1 MARQMD
7 TGVMQVGNGD
17 ESPLPCHDSKCPMES
32 RIASLEQLLASQSAL
47 ISSLSSQ
54 LATQNIENV
63 ALKSKVE
70 TLTEEVEL
78 LKQQQDKEQ
87 SVKGV
92 KLLFNFDKIRKKDV
106 LVWIIEM
113 IEKKGFE
120 STIEKLIEFL
130 AIFTNVGSKDTIRTQ
145 LYDYKRH
152 F

>member
-1 MARQMD
+1 
-7 TGVMQVGNGD
+7 
-17 ESPLPCHDSKCPMES
+17 
-32 RIASLEQLLASQSAL
+32 
-47 ISSLSSQ
+47 
-54 LATQNIENV
+54 
-63 ALKSKVE
+63 VE
-70 TLTEEVEL
+70 TLTDEVES

-130 AIFTNVGSKDTIRTQ
+130 AIFTNLGSKDTIRTQ

>member
-1 MARQMD
+1 MD

-70 TLTEEVEL
+70 TLTEEVES

-130 AIFTNVGSKDTIRTQ
+130 AIFTNLGSKDTIRTQ

>member
-1 MARQMD
+1 MD

-32 RIASLEQLLASQSAL
+32 RVASLEQLLASQSAL

-70 TLTEEVEL
+70 TLTEEVES

-130 AIFTNVGSKDTIRTQ
+130 AIFTNLGSKDTIRTQ

>member
-1 MARQMD
+1 MASQMD
-7 TGVMQVGNGD
+7 TGVMQVGNG
-17 ESPLPCHDSKCPMES
+17 EEPPLLCHDSKCPMES
-32 RIASLEQLLASQSAL
+32 RIASLEQLVASQSAL

-54 LATQNIENV
+54 LATQNMENV
-63 ALKSKVE
+63 ALKSKMDS
-70 TLTEEVEL
+70 LSEEVEL

-106 LVWIIEM
+106 FVWIIEM

-130 AIFTNVGSKDTIRTQ
+130 AIFTNLGSKDTIRTQ

>member
-1 MARQMD
+1 MD

-32 RIASLEQLLASQSAL
+32 RVASLEQLLASQSAL

-70 TLTEEVEL
+70 TLTEEVES

-130 AIFTNVGSKDTIRTQ
+130 AIFTNLGSKDTISTQ

>member
-32 RIASLEQLLASQSAL
+32 RVASLEQLLASQSAL

-54 LATQNIENV
+54 LATQNMENV

-70 TLTEEVEL
+70 TLTEEVES

-130 AIFTNVGSKDTIRTQ
+130 AIFTNLGSKDTIRTQ

>member
-32 RIASLEQLLASQSAL
+32 RVASLEQLVASQSAL
-47 ISSLSSQ
+47 ISTLSSQ

-63 ALKSKVE
+63 ALKSKMDS
-70 TLTEEVEL
+70 LSEEVEL

-130 AIFTNVGSKDTIRTQ
+130 AIFTNLGSKDTIRTQ
-145 LYDYKRH
+145 LYDYKRSL
-152 F
+152 

>member
-54 LATQNIENV
+54 LATQNIENG
-63 ALKSKVE
+63 AWKSKVE
-70 TLTEEVEL
+70 TLTEEVES

-130 AIFTNVGSKDTIRTQ
+130 AIFTNLGSKDTIRTQ

>member
-78 LKQQQDKEQ
+78 LKQQQDRQLSSEAE
-87 SVKGV
+87 
-92 KLLFNFDKIRKKDV
+92 KLLFDFDNIHKKDV
-106 LVWIIEM
+106 YMMVIELH
-113 IEKKGFE
+113 KRKGIKSSNEELIRWLAKHTNLGSE
-120 STIEKLIEFL
+120 SSINNQF
-130 AIFTNVGSKDTIRTQ
+130 
-145 LYDYKRH
+145 YDYKRSI
-152 F
+152 

>member
-32 RIASLEQLLASQSAL
+32 RIASLEQLVASQSAL

-54 LATQNIENV
+54 LATQNMENV
-63 ALKSKVE
+63 ALKSKMDS
-70 TLTEEVEL
+70 LSEEVKL

-130 AIFTNVGSKDTIRTQ
+130 AIFTNLGSKDTIRTQ

>member
-1 MARQMD
+1 MD

-32 RIASLEQLLASQSAL
+32 RVASLEQLLASQSAL

-130 AIFTNVGSKDTIRTQ
+130 AIFTNLGSKDTIRTQ

>member
-32 RIASLEQLLASQSAL
+32 RVASLEQLLASQSAL

-130 AIFTNVGSKDTIRTQ
+130 AIFTNLGSKDTIRTQ

>member
-32 RIASLEQLLASQSAL
+32 RVASLEQLLASQSAL

-70 TLTEEVEL
+70 TLTEEVESL
-78 LKQQQDKEQ
+78 NQQQDRQLSSE
-87 SVKGV
+87 GE
-92 KLLFNFDKIRKKDV
+92 KLLFDFDNIHKKDV
-106 LVWIIEM
+106 YMMFLDLHRRGGI
-113 IEKKGFE
+113 K
-120 STIEKLIEFL
+120 SRNDQLIHFL
-130 AIFTNVGSKDTIRTQ
+130 AKHTNLGSESSINNQ
-145 LYDYKRH
+145 FYDYKRSI
-152 F
+152 

>member
-1 MARQMD
+1 MD

-32 RIASLEQLLASQSAL
+32 RVASLEQLVASQSAL

-54 LATQNIENV
+54 LATQNMENV
-63 ALKSKVE
+63 ALKSKMDS
-70 TLTEEVEL
+70 LSEEVEL

-130 AIFTNVGSKDTIRTQ
+130 AIFTNLGSKDTIRTQ

>member
-63 ALKSKVE
+63 AFKSKVE

-130 AIFTNVGSKDTIRTQ
+130 AIFTNLGSKDTIRTQ

>member
-1 MARQMD
+1 MD

-130 AIFTNVGSKDTIRTQ
+130 AIFTNLGSKDTIRTQ

>member
-32 RIASLEQLLASQSAL
+32 RVASLEQLLASQSAL

-70 TLTEEVEL
+70 TLTEEVESL
-78 LKQQQDKEQ
+78 NQQQDRQLSSE
-87 SVKGV
+87 GE
-92 KLLFNFDKIRKKDV
+92 KLLFDFDKIRKKDV

-130 AIFTNVGSKDTIRTQ
+130 AIFTNLGSKDTIRTQ

>member
-32 RIASLEQLLASQSAL
+32 RVASLEQLLASQSAL

-54 LATQNIENV
+54 LATQNMENV
-63 ALKSKVE
+63 ALKSKMDS
-70 TLTEEVEL
+70 LSEEVEL

-130 AIFTNVGSKDTIRTQ
+130 AIFTNLGSKDTIRTQ

>member
-1 MARQMD
+1 
-7 TGVMQVGNGD
+7 
-17 ESPLPCHDSKCPMES
+17 MES
-32 RIASLEQLLASQSAL
+32 RVASLEQLLASQSAL

-130 AIFTNVGSKDTIRTQ
+130 AIFTNLGSKDTIRTQ

>member
-32 RIASLEQLLASQSAL
+32 RVASLEQLVASQSAL

-54 LATQNIENV
+54 LATQNMENV
-63 ALKSKVE
+63 ALKSKMDS
-70 TLTEEVEL
+70 LSEEVEL

-130 AIFTNVGSKDTIRTQ
+130 AIFTNLGSKDTIRTQ

>member
-32 RIASLEQLLASQSAL
+32 RVASLEQLVASQSAL

-54 LATQNIENV
+54 LATQNMENV
-63 ALKSKVE
+63 ALKSKMDS
-70 TLTEEVEL
+70 LSEEVEL

-130 AIFTNVGSKDTIRTQ
+130 AIFTNLGSKDTIRTQ
-145 LYDYKRH
+145 LYDYKRSL
-152 F
+152 

>member
-70 TLTEEVEL
+70 TLTEEVESL
-78 LKQQQDKEQ
+78 NQQQDRQLSSE
-87 SVKGV
+87 GE
-92 KLLFNFDKIRKKDV
+92 KLLFDFDNIHKKDV
-106 LVWIIEM
+106 YMMVIELH
-113 IEKKGFE
+113 KRKGIKSSNEELIRWLAKHTNLGSE
-120 STIEKLIEFL
+120 SSINNQF
-130 AIFTNVGSKDTIRTQ
+130 
-145 LYDYKRH
+145 YDYKRSI
-152 F
+152 

>member
-1 MARQMD
+1 MD

-54 LATQNIENV
+54 LATQNMENV
-63 ALKSKVE
+63 ALKSKMDS
-70 TLTEEVEL
+70 LSEEVES

-130 AIFTNVGSKDTIRTQ
+130 AIFTNLGSKDTIRTQ

>member
-70 TLTEEVEL
+70 TLTEEVES

-130 AIFTNVGSKDTIRTQ
+130 AIFTNLGSKDTIRTQ

>member
-32 RIASLEQLLASQSAL
+32 RVASLEQLLASQSAL

-54 LATQNIENV
+54 LATQNMENV
-63 ALKSKVE
+63 ALKSKMDS
-70 TLTEEVEL
+70 LSEEVEL

-106 LVWIIEM
+106 IVWIIEM

-130 AIFTNVGSKDTIRTQ
+130 AIFTNLGSKDTIRTQ

>member
-32 RIASLEQLLASQSAL
+32 RVASLEQLLASQSAL

-70 TLTEEVEL
+70 TLTEEVES

-130 AIFTNVGSKDTIRTQ
+130 AIFTNLGSKDTIRTQ

>member
-130 AIFTNVGSKDTIRTQ
+130 AIFTNLGSKDTIRTQ